1 MSQQSEIF
9 SRYRSLFNSSSVRPL
24 ESETSR
30 KLNNMDFVDFLFELV
45 KATKGQKQF
54 KNIILKGSLS
64 KLKKSDE
71 LNKTIKKALLSQFG
85 CDDTLIIP
93 TKYTTKSS
101 LGIELDKGEI
111 DPFGMFGIDPDS
123 QVGRL
128 MYEGNDPKKHI
139 NYLLFKSQGV

>member
-9 SRYRSLFNSSSVRPL
+9 SRYRSLFNSNSVKPL

-30 KLNNMDFVDFLFELV
+30 RLNNMDFVDFLFELV

-64 KLKKSDE
+64 KLKKTDE
-71 LNKTIKKALLSQFG
+71 LNKTIRKALISQFG
-85 CDDTLIIP
+85 CDNTLIIP

-101 LGIELDKGEI
+101 IGVEFDKTEV
-111 DPFGMFGIDPDS
+111 DAFGMFGIDPDTKPGNF
-123 QVGRL
+123 V
-128 MYEGNDPKKHI
+128 YEGNNPTKHI
-139 NYLLFKSQGV
+139 NYLIII